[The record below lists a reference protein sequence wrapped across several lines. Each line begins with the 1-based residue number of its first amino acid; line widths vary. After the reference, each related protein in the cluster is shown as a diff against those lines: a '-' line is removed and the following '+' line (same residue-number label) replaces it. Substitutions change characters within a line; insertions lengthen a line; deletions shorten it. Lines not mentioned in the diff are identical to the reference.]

1 MDSNKNIIA
10 AISLSAA
17 IIVLWALFFSPSPE
31 DREKIKQKRIDSV
44 KSLDAPEIENSET
57 NNLLSRKE
65 ALNKDKRIVFENDN
79 VKGSISLKGAIIDD
93 LLFKNYN
100 EKLEGTKKV
109 VLLNPRNASNT
120 YYLETGWVTNNKNI
134 DLPNNKSK
142 WKVEGN
148 TKLSPGNDVKLI
160 WKNAQGLA
168 FEKIISID
176 NKFLFTVNQKIKNN
190 TNKIYNF
197 YPYSQIIRKNIPKDI
212 VNFFILHEGPLGVF
226 DDQLVEKDYDDVID
240 KKYSINAEKGFLGI
254 TDKYWL
260 TSLIPEKNKNFRADF
275 EYSEKFK
282 ISYIETE
289 ALEAQPNNQISNK
302 VDIVI
307 AAKEVDVIDEY
318 NEKLGLSKFDL
329 VIDWGWFYWIVKP
342 LFFLNDYFFKLAGN
356 YGLAII
362 LITVCLRLLFFPLNN
377 YAFRSMSRMKI
388 LQPEMAR
395 LKEVHK
401 DDKMKLQQA
410 IMQLYKKEGVNPVS
424 GCVPILISIPFF
436 FAIYKM
442 LFVTIEMRHQPFFG
456 WIKDLSEKDPTSIFN
471 LFGLIPWAPPEF
483 LIIGGLPVLMG
494 LTMWAQQ
501 KLNPAPQDD
510 IQKKIFMF
518 FPVFLTV
525 ILAPFPSG
533 LVLYWT
539 ANNILTMAQ
548 QYVIMKRTTVKTSQ

>member
-65 ALNKDKRIVFENDN
+65 ALNKDKRIIFENDN

-109 VLLNPRNASNT
+109 VLLNPRNASDT

-148 TKLSPGNDVKLI
+148 TKLSPGNDIKLV
-160 WKNAQGLA
+160 WKNAQGLT

-197 YPYSQIIRKNIPKDI
+197 YPYSQIIRKNIPRDI

-289 ALEAQPNNQISNK
+289 ALEAQPNKQISNK

-356 YGLAII
+356 YGVAII
-362 LITVCLRLLFFPLNN
+362 LITVCLRLVFFPLNN